1 MRTKV
6 VAAGLSLIVLFCTT
20 RITAQQDEKKALD
33 VMANARRAI
42 GGKKLDSLKSLSVR
56 GGAQRN
62 VGNFQMNSDL
72 ELLIDFPD
80 KYMKSETSSGGPV
93 TMANVS
99 GFSGDRPLKSPA
111 PGGVASGGAM
121 IIRMGPSS
129 AGPGGPGA
137 TSGEKP
143 TPEQQAQIDRQ
154 VVRSAR
160 QEISRLML
168 GWFAATHP
176 AITAQYSYAGEAES
190 PDGKAYVIDVRS
202 ADGFAARLF
211 VDQKTNLPLMI
222 TYQGPQPR
230 MITAGGPQTAAGG
243 NSQPARR
250 PTDEERATALAEAQ
264 KRLEELQR
272 QPPAMVE
279 YALYFDDWREV
290 DGIRFPHTF
299 RRAVAGT
306 TTEEWTIDKVKVNPK
321 IDPAKFETA
330 R

>member
-1 MRTKV
+1 MQTKR
-6 VAAGLSLIVLFCTT
+6 VAAGLGLIVLFCTT
-20 RITAQQDEKKALD
+20 RIGAQDEQKALD
-33 VMANARRAI
+33 VMANTRHAI
-42 GGKKLDSLKSLSVR
+42 GGKKLDSLKSLSVH

-72 ELLIDFPD
+72 ELLIDLPD
-80 KYMKSETSSGGPV
+80 KYMKSETSSGGPM
-93 TMANVS
+93 TIANLS
-99 GFSGDRPLKSPA
+99 GFSGDRPLKSPS

-121 IIRMGPSS
+121 VIRMGPSS
-129 AGPGGPGA
+129 AGPSGPGA
-137 TSGEKP
+137 MGGEKP
-143 TPEQQAQIDRQ
+143 SAEQQAQIDRQ

-160 QEISRLML
+160 QEVSRLML

-176 AITAQYSYAGEAES
+176 SMAAQYSYAGEAES
-190 PDGKAYVIDVRS
+190 PDGKAYVVDVRD

-230 MITAGGPQTAAGG
+230 MITAGGPQTSG
-243 NSQPARR
+243 NGQPARR
-250 PTDEERATALAEAQ
+250 PTQEERAKVLSDAQ
-264 KRLEELQR
+264 KRLEELQK

-321 IDPAKFETA
+321 IDAAKFETA